1 MGKGGKRMKVLEET
15 RLLRLAGIVILA
27 GLVLQLITFVWFHP
41 ITFML
46 HLSLGG
52 FTTLVAVVLYFV
64 HLFHHR

>member
-1 MGKGGKRMKVLEET
+1 MGMGGKGMKVLEES

-27 GLVLQLITFVWFHP
+27 GLVLQLITVVWFHP

-52 FTTLVAVVLYFV
+52 LTTVVAVVLYLL

>member
-1 MGKGGKRMKVLEET
+1 MGMGENRMKVLEET
-15 RLLRLAGIVILA
+15 RLLRLAGFVILA

-52 FTTLVAVVLYFV
+52 LTTVVAVVLYLI